1 MTPEQCTVGRELL
14 GWTIQELAVKS
25 GVGTAPVLMLE
36 VGHAILRPETLTKLQ
51 TTLEAGGVDFSGPEV
66 QLREVSKACPA

>member
-1 MTPEQCTVGRELL
+1 MDFADQCTAGRELL

-36 VGHAILRPETLTKLQ
+36 VGHATLCPETLAKIKA
-51 TTLEAGGVDFSGPEV
+51 TLEAAGVDFSGSDVRLCDTTP
-66 QLREVSKACPA
+66 S